1 MTRKA
6 KVTRVV
12 DGDTFRTAS
21 GRVRLA
27 NVYAPERGTKG
38 GAKATQNLRDLV
50 GGKTVTIDTL
60 ARDRYGREIA
70 NVKVGNKSVNKAV
83 RDSTGSKGRRK

>member
-1 MTRKA
+1 MARKE

-27 NVYAPERGTKG
+27 NVYAPEKGARGGT
-38 GAKATQNLRDLV
+38 KATQDLRKMI
-50 GGKTVTIDTL
+50 GGKNVTIDTL

-70 NVKVGNKSVNKAV
+70 NVRVGNKSVNKAV
-83 RDSTGSKGRRK
+83 RDSTSGKKGRR